1 MGWIADLDFQK
12 KLCQPIY
19 FNCTGIFPNI
29 YCHLALHINH
39 SSDAK
44 KLRTTFLQYEKK
56 LFIDKTVNFILSL
69 ANVPALIKIGLH
81 KKIKIK

>member
-1 MGWIADLDFQK
+1 MGWKADLDFQK
-12 KLCQPIY
+12 KLCQPIS
-19 FNCTGIFPNI
+19 FNSFTGIFPNI

-39 SSDAK
+39 STDAK

-56 LFIDKTVNFILSL
+56 RLIDKTVNFILSL

-81 KKIKIK
+81 